1 MFCAPDILTVW
12 DVIAGPPVYAPAL
25 HLLTAIRYYRSSVA
39 DGVGRGAMI
48 TVKKMPG
55 QWLALGLAAHF
66 LARRAPF
73 ENFRSGDLIRT
84 LSAQVHRGHYLFAL
98 DGSACQSEARVVG
111 YLGWALYGHRAA
123 ERFSATGKPPAEELV
138 VGGDVVWVL
147 TSAAVD
153 RAAFFALV
161 KAGRALYPDHR
172 VMGIRHKGGRRVV
185 FDQWRARPG
194 GASAG

>member
-1 MFCAPDILTVW
+1 
-12 DVIAGPPVYAPAL
+12 
-25 HLLTAIRYYRSSVA
+25 
-39 DGVGRGAMI
+39 MI
-48 TVKKMPG
+48 TVKKMPN

-84 LSAQVHRGHYLFAL
+84 LSTQVHRGHYLFAL
-98 DGSACQSEARVVG
+98 DGSAGQSEARVVG
-111 YLGWALYGHRAA
+111 YLGWALYDHRAA
-123 ERFSATGKPPAEELV
+123 EDFSATGKPPAEELA

-147 TSAAVD
+147 TAAAVE

-161 KAGRALYPDHR
+161 KAARALYPDHR
-172 VMGIRHKGGRRVV
+172 IMGTRHKDGRRVA
-185 FDQWRARPG
+185 FDQWRARAR